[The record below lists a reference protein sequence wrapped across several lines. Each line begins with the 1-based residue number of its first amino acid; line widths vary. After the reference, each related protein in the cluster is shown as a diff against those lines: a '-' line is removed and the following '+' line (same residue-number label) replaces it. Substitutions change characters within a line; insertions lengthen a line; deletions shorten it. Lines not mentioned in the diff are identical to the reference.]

1 MKVRNAKDMEKE
13 HSQGMQKSITIRR
26 VTTMN
31 HFGNVFVIIYN
42 KETQRKTPPLM
53 IDNVMIEG
61 QGS

>member
-1 MKVRNAKDMEKE
+1 MEKE

-53 IDNVMIEG
+53 IDNVMMEG